1 MSDSA
6 YWIDHYRLMR
16 LIRRF
21 EEEVQRQFLRGE
33 VYGSTHLCIGQEAVS
48 AGVAPLVGERDWVAC
63 TYRGHGHCLGLGMDA
78 QALLD
83 ELLGRATGTCG
94 GRAGSMNV
102 VDHAHRLI
110 GCFGI
115 VGGTMAAAIG
125 AGLTLRGTG
134 GVSVAFF
141 GDGTANQAY
150 FHECLNFA
158 AVMRL
163 PVLFLCENNQYG
175 EFTPVAQSTSGP
187 LLARPEA
194 MRIPAQRVDGNDM
207 WTVRAA
213 VEDAFE
219 RIRAGEGPR
228 FIEAHTYRFSD
239 HGRGDPFKYRPEGEV
254 ERWRE
259 RDPLLVA
266 RQRLGSDY
274 GVAGELLDR
283 VDDEVDRE
291 VEEMAERA
299 LAAPFPDPEQP
310 RSEFKG
316 AAVAAHG

>member
-1 MSDSA
+1 MTDA
-6 YWIDHYRLMR
+6 APWVDLYRVMR

-33 VYGSTHLCIGQEAVS
+33 VYGSTHLCVGQEAVS
-48 AGVAPLVGERDWVAC
+48 AGVAPLIGERDWVAC
-63 TYRGHGHCLGLGMDA
+63 TYRGHGHCLALGMDP

-125 AGLTLRGTG
+125 AGLALRRSG

-175 EFTPVAQSTSGP
+175 EFTPMANSTSGT
-187 LLARPEA
+187 LLARPQA
-194 MRIPAQRVDGNDM
+194 MGIPAHQVDGNDM
-207 WTVRAA
+207 WAVRAA
-213 VEDAFE
+213 AEEAFE
-219 RIRAGEGPR
+219 RIREGEGPR
-228 FIEAHTYRFSD
+228 FLEAHTYRFSD
-239 HGRGDPFKYRPEGEV
+239 HGRGDPVSYRPEGEV

-266 RQRLGSDY
+266 RRRLASDY
-274 GVAGELLDR
+274 GITEEALDA
-283 VDDEVDRE
+283 VDRDVDGD
-291 VEEMAERA
+291 VEAMATRA
-299 LAAPFPDPEQP
+299 LASPFPDPDQP

-316 AAVAAHG
+316 ARVAAHG

>member
-1 MSDSA
+1 
-6 YWIDHYRLMR
+6 
-16 LIRRF
+16 
-21 EEEVQRQFLRGE
+21 
-33 VYGSTHLCIGQEAVS
+33 
-48 AGVAPLVGERDWVAC
+48 
-63 TYRGHGHCLGLGMDA
+63 
-78 QALLD
+78 
-83 ELLGRATGTCG
+83 
-94 GRAGSMNV
+94 MNV

-158 AVMRL
+158 AVLRL
-163 PVLFLCENNQYG
+163 PVLFVCENNQYG

-213 VEDAFE
+213 AEDAFE

-266 RQRLGSDY
+266 RQRLGSDH

-291 VEEMAERA
+291 VQEMAERA

-310 RSEFKG
+310 GSEFKA